1 MNCCETCSSYGVQ
14 TVAISINNQNTNVCF
29 TCLEEWEK
37 QNPDNRLC
45 EICNKNISKINILK
59 HNKRKYHNQLL
70 ENMHKRQYINKI
82 LNQKFEGNISSIVA
96 SYLFL
101 LII

>member
-1 MNCCETCSSYGVQ
+1 MSILQKWYKSVYNHEYYIKHMDKLKEQRQGV
-14 TVAISINNQNTNVCF
+14 VF
-29 TCLEEWEK
+29 
-37 QNPDNRLC
+37 C

-59 HNKRKYHNQLL
+59 HNKRKSHNQLL

-96 SYLFL
+96 SYLF
-101 LII
+101 